1 MYGVIISLVMKHS
14 SNIYRLFMIG
24 AATILTTIISYFLFG
39 YRVNGYFII
48 SIITILVALF
58 LYSEKNEDLVVNVKP
73 ELTKTMNV

>member
-1 MYGVIISLVMKHS
+1 
-14 SNIYRLFMIG
+14 MIG

-58 LYSEKNEDLVVNVKP
+58 IYSEKNEDLVSNVKP